1 MIPILVAFNVFL
13 YYAWIDRYALG
24 ILWSIAPLYWYL
36 FTILSGATVVLLSLD
51 FSLPKGA
58 AGRLAVWACI
68 FVAMSSLSFVFSTQG
83 AVATQKLVTSVEAAA
98 LLCVFLLFFR
108 DNRSLVISCS
118 AVAAAVVV
126 GSILNVVDFLSL
138 SPLPLSITPGRAAG
152 LYQNPNISGN
162 YLVLGMVIATL
173 VMPRKIRWWFCLG
186 VGCAVFLTF
195 SRASILMWGLAVTAL
210 AWYRRFSLARVP
222 SILIVAA
229 IVAVIGVA
237 MASGYMTE
245 ILSSLGLGQ
254 HLTADASARV
264 TGTLFEQGDT
274 SSEGR
279 LFLLKKSIKW
289 FLDAPLFGHG
299 IGQTFEWGF
308 GGSTHNMFLLYAVE
322 MGVIGVAVFCALLW
336 ILWSAGTPLGR
347 IIALLFTLS
356 SLFSHNNLEHP
367 AMMVVLAIAVSA
379 IDRERR
385 IGTET
390 WTRQRSLG

>member
-24 ILWSIAPLYWYL
+24 ILWSIVPLYWYL
-36 FTILSGATVVLLSLD
+36 FTVLSGLTVVLLSADL
-51 FSLPKGA
+51 SLPKGA
-58 AGRLAVWACI
+58 AGRLVVWACV

-83 AVATQKLVTSVEAAA
+83 SVATQKLITSVEAAV

-108 DNRSLVISCS
+108 DNKSLVLSCS
-118 AVAAAVVV
+118 AIAAAVVI
-126 GSILNVVDFLSL
+126 GSILNIVDFLAL

-162 YLVLGMVIATL
+162 YLVLGMVIATW
-173 VMPRKIRWWFCLG
+173 VVPKRARWWFCLG

-195 SRASILMWGLAVTAL
+195 SRASILMWGLAVASL
-210 AWYRRFSLARVP
+210 AWYGRFSLRRVP
-222 SILIVAA
+222 SIMIAVFLVS
-229 IVAVIGVA
+229 VIGMA
-237 MASGYMTE
+237 MASGQMTE
-245 ILSSLGLGQ
+245 ILSTLGLGQ

-274 SSEGR
+274 SSTGR
-279 LFLLKKSIKW
+279 LFLLSKSIKW
-289 FLDAPLFGHG
+289 FFDAPLFGHG
-299 IGQTFEWGF
+299 IGKTFEWGF

-322 MGVIGVAVFCALLW
+322 MGVLGIAMFCALLW
-336 ILWSAGTPLGR
+336 ILWSTGTDLGR

-367 AMMVVLAIAVSA
+367 AMMVVLAVAVSA
-379 IDRERR
+379 IDRESRSGTDVWARR
-385 IGTET
+385 
-390 WTRQRSLG
+390 RSWA